1 MFLRHSFQGMPT
13 LTGFISVNI
22 LSCVSLTSN
31 CFVSSEKQLISLPWA
46 KICGVYVF
54 IVWNYTSAATIS
66 SIHRKTETDKKK
78 RRERRTIKFGK

>member
-54 IVWNYTSAATIS
+54 IRVIYCRAVVC
-66 SIHRKTETDKKK
+66 KKL
-78 RRERRTIKFGK
+78 KFIAKINVSVST